1 MYDSD
6 DRVYDSYDRVYLLPS
21 FVPRIPRPELLV
33 HGGSD
38 GALGPLPLAQSAI
51 TGHFGD
57 NRCCTH
63 LHDMTKQ
70 DKTRQNKADRETGG
84 WVRQRLW

>member
-6 DRVYDSYDRVYLLPS
+6 DRVYLLPS

-38 GALGPLPLAQSAI
+38 GALGPFPLAQSAVA
-51 TGHFGD
+51 GHFGD
-57 NRCCTH
+57 DGCCTH
-63 LHDMTKQ
+63 LHDMTRRG
-70 DKTRQNKADRETGG
+70 KTRKDKA
-84 WVRQRLW
+84 RQASKASKAER